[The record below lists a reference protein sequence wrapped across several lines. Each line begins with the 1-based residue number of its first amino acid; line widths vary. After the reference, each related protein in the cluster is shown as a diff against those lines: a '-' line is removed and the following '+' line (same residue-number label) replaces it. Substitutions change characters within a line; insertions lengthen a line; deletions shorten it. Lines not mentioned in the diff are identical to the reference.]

1 MGNTTSAVAQQCLLD
16 AVGNDA
22 SLVAF
27 PSALL
32 YGSVDVNPYNLDY
45 PVTPAAVTFP
55 ESADQ
60 VAAIVKC
67 AVDADAKVQAKSGGH
82 SYANYA
88 YQCSSHHF
96 TGLGGDDGAIVVDLR
111 HFQQFSYDPT
121 TQYATIGAG
130 TLLGDID
137 TKLHDAGNRAMTH
150 GTSPQV
156 GIGGHATIG
165 GLGPTARQFGMAL
178 DHVESVQVVLANS
191 SIVTASTT
199 EYPDIFYA
207 IKGAGASFGVVT
219 EFTVRTEAEPG
230 IAVQY
235 QFTFNLGDTSSRA
248 NTFKAWQQFIA
259 DPSLPREFSC
269 QLVLAEGILLIE
281 GEFFGSLEDFE
292 ALQLESK
299 FPANQGYN
307 VTVFD
312 DWLALVAAWG
322 VQLGEDLTGGIPA
335 HFYSKSLPFTNTSLI
350 PDDVVDDFF
359 EYIDTADKDTLLW
372 FIIFDLEGGA
382 ISDVPVHATSY
393 GHRDALFWLQS
404 YAINLLGPV
413 SATTKTFLNQVNNV
427 FLTGMPDA
435 TFGAYPGYVDRELTN
450 GPEQYWG
457 PNLETLIEM
466 KSAVD
471 PQDIFHNPQSV
482 PLQ

>member
-1 MGNTTSAVAQQCLLD
+1 MGNTTSAVAQQCLLN

-27 PSALL
+27 PTAPL
-32 YGSVDVNPYNLDY
+32 YESVDVNPYNLDY

-55 ESADQ
+55 ESAEQ
-60 VAAIVKC
+60 VSAIVKC
-67 AVDADAKVQAKSGGH
+67 AVDADVKVQAKSGGH
-82 SYANYA
+82 SYGNY
-88 YQCSSHHF
+88 
-96 TGLGGDDGAIVVDLR
+96 GLGGKDGAIVVDLR
-111 HFQQFSYDPT
+111 HFQQFSYDPA

-137 TKLHDAGNRAMTH
+137 TRLHNAGGRAMTH

-165 GLGPTARQFGMAL
+165 GLGPTARQYGMAL

-199 EYPDIFYA
+199 EYSDIFYA
-207 IKGAGASFGVVT
+207 IRGAGASFGIVT

-248 NTFKAWQQFIA
+248 NTFKAWQQFIS

-281 GEFFGSLEDFE
+281 GEFFGSLADFE
-292 ALQLESK
+292 ALQLESR
-299 FPANQGYN
+299 FPVNQGYN
-307 VTVFD
+307 VTVFN

-335 HFYSKSLPFTNTSLI
+335 HFYSKSLPFSNTTLI
-350 PDDVVDDFF
+350 PDDVVDNFF
-359 EYIDTADKDTLLW
+359 EYIDTANKDTLLW
-372 FIIFDLEGGA
+372 FIIFDLEKGA

-404 YAINLLGPV
+404 YAVNLLGPV
-413 SATTKTFLNQVNNV
+413 SVTTSTFLNQVNNI
-427 FLTGMPDA
+427 FLTGMPNV

-457 PNLETLIEM
+457 TNLERLIEI
-466 KSAVD
+466 KSIVD

>member
-82 SYANYA
+82 SYANY
-88 YQCSSHHF
+88 
-96 TGLGGDDGAIVVDLR
+96 GLGGDDGAIVVDLR

>member
-1 MGNTTSAVAQQCLLD
+1 M
-16 AVGNDA
+16 
-22 SLVAF
+22 
-27 PSALL
+27 
-32 YGSVDVNPYNLDY
+32 
-45 PVTPAAVTFP
+45 
-55 ESADQ
+55 
-60 VAAIVKC
+60 
-67 AVDADAKVQAKSGGH
+67 
-82 SYANYA
+82 
-88 YQCSSHHF
+88 
-96 TGLGGDDGAIVVDLR
+96 R

-165 GLGPTARQFGMAL
+165 GLGPTARQYGMAL
-178 DHVESVQVVLANS
+178 DHIESAQVVLANS

-207 IKGAGASFGVVT
+207 IRGAGASFGVVT

-235 QFTFNLGDTSSRA
+235 QITFNIEDTSSRA
-248 NTFKAWQQFIA
+248 NTFKAWQNFIS
-259 DPSLPREFSC
+259 DPTLPREFSC
-269 QLVLAEGILLIE
+269 QLVLAEGLLLIE
-281 GEFFGSLEDFE
+281 GEFFGPLADFE

-307 VTVFD
+307 VTVFN

-322 VQLGEDLTGGIPA
+322 IQLGEDLSGGIPA
-335 HFYSKSLPFTNTSLI
+335 HFYSKSLPFTNTTLI
-350 PDDVVDDFF
+350 PDNLVDDFF
-359 EYIDTADKDTLLW
+359 EYIDTSDKDTLLW

-413 SATTKTFLNQVNNV
+413 SATTKTFLNQANNV
-427 FLTGMPDA
+427 FLSGMPNA
-435 TFGAYPGYVDRELTN
+435 TFGAYPGYVDRELVD

-457 PNLETLIEM
+457 PNLETLIAI
-466 KSAVD
+466 KSAID

-482 PLQ
+482 PLK

>member
-1 MGNTTSAVAQQCLLD
+1 MGNTTSAVVQQCLLN

-22 SLVAF
+22 SRVAF
-27 PSALL
+27 PTTLL
-32 YGSVDVNPYNLDY
+32 YETVDVNPYNLDY

-55 ESADQ
+55 ESAGQ

-67 AVDADAKVQAKSGGH
+67 AVNADVKVQAKSGGH
-82 SYANYA
+82 SYANY
-88 YQCSSHHF
+88 
-96 TGLGGDDGAIVVDLR
+96 GLGGEDGAIVVDMR

-137 TKLHDAGNRAMTH
+137 TRLHDAGGRAMTH

-165 GLGPTARQFGMAL
+165 GLGPTARQYGMAL

-191 SIVTASTT
+191 SIVTASTI

-235 QFTFNLGDTSSRA
+235 QFTFNLGDTISRA
-248 NTFKAWQQFIA
+248 NTFKAWQQFVS
-259 DPSLPREFSC
+259 DPTIPREFSC
-269 QLVLAEGILLIE
+269 QLVLAEGLLLIE
-281 GEFFGSLEDFE
+281 GEFFGSLADFE

-307 VTVFD
+307 VTVFN

-322 VQLGEDLTGGIPA
+322 VQLGEDLTGGIPS
-335 HFYSKSLPFTNTSLI
+335 HFYSKSLPFTNTTLI
-350 PDDVVDDFF
+350 PDGVVDEFF
-359 EYIDTADKDTLLW
+359 EYIDTADKGTLLW

-404 YAINLLGPV
+404 YGINLLGHV
-413 SATTKTFLNQVNNV
+413 SATTNTFLNQVNNI
-427 FLTGMPDA
+427 FYTGMPNA
-435 TFGAYPGYVDRELTN
+435 IFGAYPGYVDRELTN

-457 PNLETLIEM
+457 PNLNTLIEI